1 MECGVTQEAHLLLI
15 SVELASSSRELPGE
29 VGKGSHYTPSDEQV
43 SRMVG
48 PSASPSP
55 HPPPPEISQHRSF
68 CQRGLR

>member
-48 PSASPSP
+48 PSR
-55 HPPPPEISQHRSF
+55 EVVF
-68 CQRGLR
+68 GF